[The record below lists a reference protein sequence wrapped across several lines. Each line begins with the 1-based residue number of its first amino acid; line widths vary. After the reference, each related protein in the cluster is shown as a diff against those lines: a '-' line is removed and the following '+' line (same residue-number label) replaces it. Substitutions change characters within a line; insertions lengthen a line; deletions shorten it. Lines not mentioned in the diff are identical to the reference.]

1 MKKNLKNELKQMA
14 SQELMVRAHEIRKEL
29 FVLRMKKISN
39 PEKNTALERNLRK
52 SLACT
57 LTFLKQKELHDR
69 K

>member
-1 MKKNLKNELKQMA
+1 MKTNLKKELAQM
-14 SQELMVRAHEIRKEL
+14 SLQDLQTRVVEIRKEL

-57 LTFLKQKELHDR
+57 LTFLGQKESHGKR
-69 K
+69 